1 MAKTSSTSAPTAL
14 SGRSSATTS
23 PFPKGHR
30 PNPPTE
36 IRTPIGSSPIRPM
49 AARTTGSATFSASTR
64 KGTSGQCSPV
74 ASAIRSTLIGTPTA
88 NGLPGTATW
97 SGMSAS
103 RGIDRRASA
112 MSFRGPNMA
121 GGGARSTG
129 PPPIPIASR
138 RPSRPASAHRPA
150 SSSAA
155 AAPFPASGATPST
168 WPIGNTAGSSP
179 PGSPPTAR
187 ATRPPTSSSPRGAR

>member
-1 MAKTSSTSAPTAL
+1 MAKTSSTSAPTAP

-30 PNPPTE
+30 PIPPTA
-36 IRTPIGSSPIRPM
+36 IRTPIGSSPIRPT
-49 AARTTGSATFSASTR
+49 AARTTASATSSASPR
-64 KGTSGQCSPV
+64 QETSGRCSPG
-74 ASAIRSTLIGTPTA
+74 ASAIRSTPIGTTTT

-103 RGIDRRASA
+103 RGTGRRASA

-129 PPPIPIASR
+129 PPPIPTASR
-138 RPSRPASAHRPA
+138 PRSRPASARRPV

-155 AAPFPASGATPST
+155 AAPFPGSGATPFT

-179 PGSPPTAR
+179 PGSPPTGR
-187 ATRPPTSSSPRGAR
+187 ATPAPTSCLPRGAR